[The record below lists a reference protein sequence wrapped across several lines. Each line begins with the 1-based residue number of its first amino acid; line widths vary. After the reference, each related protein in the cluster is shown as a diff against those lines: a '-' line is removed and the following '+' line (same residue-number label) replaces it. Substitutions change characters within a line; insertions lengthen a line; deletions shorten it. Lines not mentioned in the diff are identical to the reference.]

1 MTTHHP
7 HIASHLTR
15 RELGGLSVGAA
26 ALLTGLQATPALAQL
41 KPPEEGID
49 YIKLDKPAATD
60 GVKGK
65 IEVVEFFWY
74 HCPHCHRFEPTL
86 QAWLKKLPKD
96 VHFRR
101 MHVAFRADFVL
112 DQQLFYTL
120 EAMGKVEQMH
130 AKVFAAIH
138 VEKLD
143 LTSREKIID
152 WVSKQ
157 GIDKTKFTQI
167 YDSFAI
173 GSKATR
179 ATQLQNAYNV
189 TGVPA
194 LGIAG
199 QFYTD
204 GSLAQSMERA
214 LQVTDHLISTQRKK

>member
-1 MTTHHP
+1 MTTY
-7 HIASHLTR
+7 TR

-26 ALLTGLQATPALAQL
+26 ALLTSLQTMPALAQL
-41 KPPEEGID
+41 KPPQEGID
-49 YIKLDKPAATD
+49 YLKLDKPASTD

-65 IEVVEFFWY
+65 IEIVEFFWY

-101 MHVAFRADFVL
+101 VPVAFRADFVR

-120 EAMGKVEQMH
+120 EAMGKIEQMH
-130 AKVFAAIH
+130 ARVFTAIH
-138 VEKLD
+138 AEKLD

-152 WVSKQ
+152 WVVKQ
-157 GIDKTKFTQI
+157 GIDKTKFSEI

-214 LQVTDHLISTQRKK
+214 LQITDYLVGTLRKK

>member
-1 MTTHHP
+1 MTTY
-7 HIASHLTR
+7 TR
-15 RELGGLSVGAA
+15 RELGGLSVGAT
-26 ALLTGLQATPALAQL
+26 ALLTGLQATPTLAQL

-74 HCPHCHRFEPTL
+74 HCPHCNRFEPTL

-101 MHVAFRADFVL
+101 VHVAFRADFVL
-112 DQQLFYTL
+112 DQQLFYAL

-130 AKVFAAIH
+130 ARVFAAIH
-138 VEKLD
+138 AEHLD
-143 LTSREKIID
+143 LSSREKIID
-152 WVSKQ
+152 WVAKQ
-157 GIDKTKFTQI
+157 GIDKVKFTQI

-194 LGIAG
+194 LGVAG

-204 GSLAQSMERA
+204 GALAQSMERA
-214 LQVTDHLISTQRKK
+214 LQVTDYLIATQRKK

>member
-120 EAMGKVEQMH
+120 EAMGKVEQLH

>member
-1 MTTHHP
+1 MTTY
-7 HIASHLTR
+7 TR

-26 ALLTGLQATPALAQL
+26 ALVTSLQTMPALAQL
-41 KPPEEGID
+41 KPPQEGID
-49 YIKLDKPAATD
+49 YLKLDKPASTD

-65 IEVVEFFWY
+65 IEIVEFFWY

-101 MHVAFRADFVL
+101 VHVAFRADFVL

-120 EAMGKVEQMH
+120 EAMGKIEQMH
-130 AKVFAAIH
+130 ARVFAAIH
-138 VEKLD
+138 AEKLD

-152 WVSKQ
+152 WVVKQ
-157 GIDKTKFTQI
+157 GIDKTKFSEI

-214 LQVTDHLISTQRKK
+214 LQITDYLVGTLRKK

>member
-1 MTTHHP
+1 MNKQRK
-7 HIASHLTR
+7 ISFTR
-15 RELGGLSVGAA
+15 RDLGGLSVGAA
-26 ALLTGLQATPALAQL
+26 ALLSGLQTLPAMAQA
-41 KPPEEGID
+41 KPPEEGLD
-49 YIKLDKPAATD
+49 YIKLGKPAATD
-60 GVKGK
+60 GVKSK

-101 MHVAFRADFVL
+101 VHVAFRADFVL
-112 DQQLFYTL
+112 DQQLFYAL

-130 AKVFAAIH
+130 SKVFAAIH

-152 WVSKQ
+152 WVGKQ
-157 GIDKTKFTQI
+157 DVDKAKFTQI

-214 LQVTDHLISTQRKK
+214 LQVADYLIGTQRKK

>member
-1 MTTHHP
+1 MTTHNL

-26 ALLTGLQATPALAQL
+26 ALLTGLQATPVLAQL

-49 YIKLDKPAATD
+49 YIKLYKPAATD

-101 MHVAFRADFVL
+101 VHVAFRADFVL

-120 EAMGKVEQMH
+120 EAMGKIEQMH

-152 WVSKQ
+152 WVGKQ
-157 GIDKTKFTQI
+157 GVDKIKFTQI

-214 LQVTDHLISTQRKK
+214 LQVTDYLISTQRKK

>member
-1 MTTHHP
+1 MTTY
-7 HIASHLTR
+7 TR

-26 ALLTGLQATPALAQL
+26 ALLTSLQTMPALAQL
-41 KPPEEGID
+41 KPPQEGID
-49 YIKLDKPAATD
+49 YLKLDKPASTD

-65 IEVVEFFWY
+65 IEIVEFFWY

-101 MHVAFRADFVL
+101 VHVAFRADFVL

-120 EAMGKVEQMH
+120 EAMGKIEQMH
-130 AKVFAAIH
+130 ARVFTAIH
-138 VEKLD
+138 AEKLD

-152 WVSKQ
+152 WVVKQ
-157 GIDKTKFTQI
+157 GIDKTKFSEI

-214 LQVTDHLISTQRKK
+214 LQITDYLVGTLRKK

>member
-1 MTTHHP
+1 
-7 HIASHLTR
+7 
-15 RELGGLSVGAA
+15 
-26 ALLTGLQATPALAQL
+26 LQATPALAQL

>member
-1 MTTHHP
+1 MTTY
-7 HIASHLTR
+7 TR
-15 RELGGLSVGAA
+15 RDLGVLSVGAA
-26 ALLTGLQATPALAQL
+26 TLLTGLQATPVLAQK

-74 HCPHCHRFEPTL
+74 HCPHCNRFEPTL

-101 MHVAFRADFVL
+101 VHVAFRADFVL
-112 DQQLFYTL
+112 DQQLFYAL

-130 AKVFAAIH
+130 ARVFAAIH
-138 VEKLD
+138 AEHLD

-157 GIDKTKFTQI
+157 GIDKVKFTQI

-214 LQVTDHLISTQRKK
+214 LQVTDYLIATQRKK

>member
-1 MTTHHP
+1 MTTY
-7 HIASHLTR
+7 TR
-15 RELGGLSVGAA
+15 RKLGSLSVGTA
-26 ALLTGLQATPALAQL
+26 ALLTGLQAMPVLAQL
-41 KPPEEGID
+41 KPPQEGID

-65 IEVVEFFWY
+65 IEIVEFFWY
-74 HCPHCHRFEPTL
+74 HCPHCYRFEPTL

-101 MHVAFRADFVL
+101 AHVAFRADFVL

-120 EAMGKVEQMH
+120 EAMGKIEQMH
-130 AKVFAAIH
+130 ARVFSAIH
-138 VEKLD
+138 AEKLD
-143 LTSREKIID
+143 LSSRDKIID
-152 WVSKQ
+152 WVAKQ
-157 GIDKTKFTQI
+157 GIDKTKFSEI

-204 GSLAQSMERA
+204 GSLAQNMERA
-214 LQVTDHLISTQRKK
+214 LQITDYLVGTLRKK